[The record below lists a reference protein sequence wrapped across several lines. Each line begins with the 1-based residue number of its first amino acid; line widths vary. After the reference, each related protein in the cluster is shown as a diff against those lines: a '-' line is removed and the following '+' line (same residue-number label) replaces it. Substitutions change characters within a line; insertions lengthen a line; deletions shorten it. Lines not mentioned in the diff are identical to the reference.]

1 MLLRLLRTILVLG
14 LLVSFHATAAQ
25 AGFRSMS
32 VPGLNADAES
42 ISVALYY
49 PTQAPERPIAMGPF
63 TAHVAM
69 RASPDPRVKGLIV
82 LSHGTGGSE
91 LGHSSLAE
99 ALARDGYLVAALRHP
114 GDNWQD
120 SSLLS
125 KSPSRFFVERPRQAS
140 RVIDAWLQDP
150 DWKDRIAKDDKG
162 PLVGAVGHS
171 AGGYTV
177 LALAGGKPD
186 LGLIRAHCDSH
197 RAEDPI
203 FCSVGLTTQ
212 NRVPAVSPVQ
222 EIAAIKDARVRA
234 VAALA
239 PLGVVFTAASLAE
252 ISIPTRVYAPE
263 SDRYLV
269 ARFHAERVAQN
280 VPRAELR
287 QVRNAWHYA
296 FMDTPS
302 SPIATVDGDIR
313 ADPPGFDRGAFLK
326 QMGVEVPAFF
336 DGVFRY

>member
-1 MLLRLLRTILVLG
+1 M
-14 LLVSFHATAAQ
+14 
-25 AGFRSMS
+25 
-32 VPGLNADAES
+32 
-42 ISVALYY
+42 
-49 PTQAPERPIAMGPF
+49 
-63 TAHVAM
+63 
-69 RASPDPRVKGLIV
+69 
-82 LSHGTGGSE
+82 
-91 LGHSSLAE
+91 
-99 ALARDGYLVAALRHP
+99 
-114 GDNWQD
+114 
-120 SSLLS
+120 
-125 KSPSRFFVERPRQAS
+125 
-140 RVIDAWLQDP
+140 
-150 DWKDRIAKDDKG
+150 
-162 PLVGAVGHS
+162 
-171 AGGYTV
+171 
-177 LALAGGKPD
+177 
-186 LGLIRAHCDSH
+186 
-197 RAEDPI
+197 
-203 FCSVGLTTQ
+203 
-212 NRVPAVSPVQ
+212 
-222 EIAAIKDARVRA
+222 RA

-252 ISIPTRVYAPE
+252 ISIPTWVYAPE